1 MRNCVF
7 IVAQQ
12 KSCQYVLH
20 IYCPFDRS
28 GHPQEKNS
36 SNVTPEAKGNETPS
50 GSPGSVQV
58 NGQTTVDACHVIVP
72 PVRSKKKIIP
82 PPMDLTIVNTIDESN
97 KEGSAVPAWDVSG
110 ICCLKCMLNVDCFLF
125 FLIRSFF
132 CLSIYH

>member
-1 MRNCVF
+1 M
-7 IVAQQ
+7 
-12 KSCQYVLH
+12 
-20 IYCPFDRS
+20 
-28 GHPQEKNS
+28 
-36 SNVTPEAKGNETPS
+36 
-50 GSPGSVQV
+50 QV

-132 CLSIYH
+132 CLSICHYTVCQSIAKSWSGDLQSVLVEVVSRDH